1 MESYIQKA
9 KILVEALPYIQK
21 YYGKIF
27 VIKYGGSAMKNEEL
41 KNSIITDII
50 LLKFVGV
57 KPVIVHGGGPEIT
70 EVLNKLGKTSKFING
85 LRVTDSETMQVVE
98 AVLTG
103 NINKSIVSSIIKGG
117 GKAIGFNGKDGFL
130 IEAEKQEMIDEN
142 ENKLDLGHVGRVVKI
157 NPDIIN
163 AVLEKDYIPVI
174 APIGMDKNGASYNIN
189 ADYVA
194 GEIAASLNAEKLV
207 LITDVEGIYKE
218 TGGSKELLSIIKM
231 EDIPNLIKENIITG
245 GMIPKVESC
254 VIALQKGVRRAH
266 IINGNLEHSLLLE
279 IFTDIGIGTM
289 ILKGEDAGN
298 E

>member
-70 EVLNKLGKTSKFING
+70 EMLNKLGKTSKFING

-117 GKAIGFNGKDGFL
+117 GKAIGFNGKDGFI

-142 ENKLDLGHVGRVVKI
+142 GNKLDLGHVGRVVKI

-174 APIGMDKNGASYNIN
+174 APIGMDKNGVSYNIN

-194 GEIAASLNAEKLV
+194 GEIAVSLNAEKLV

-218 TGGSKELLSIIKM
+218 TRGSKELLSIIKM

-254 VIALQKGVRRAH
+254 VIALQKGVRRTH

-289 ILKGEDAGN
+289 ILKGEDDGN